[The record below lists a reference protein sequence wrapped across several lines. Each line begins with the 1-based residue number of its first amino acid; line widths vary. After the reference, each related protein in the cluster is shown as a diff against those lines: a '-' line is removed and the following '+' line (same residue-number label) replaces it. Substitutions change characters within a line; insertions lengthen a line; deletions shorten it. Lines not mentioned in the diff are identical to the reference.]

1 MTGDDDDKTPADYAS
16 PACYMHE
23 VDPAYMGLSVDAD
36 PPQRA
41 GAEPPRTAEADAPSN
56 DGLLA
61 RLSRGLRRLFS

>member
-23 VDPAYMGLSVDAD
+23 VDPAYMGLSVDGH

-41 GAEPPRTAEADAPSN
+41 DAAPPRTVEADVPPGN
-56 DGLLA
+56 GLLT
-61 RLSRGLRRLFS
+61 RLSRSLRRWFS

>member
-1 MTGDDDDKTPADYAS
+1 
-16 PACYMHE
+16 MHE

-41 GAEPPRTAEADAPSN
+41 GAAPPRTAEANAPSN